1 MKRILYFIVGL
12 VCVSL
17 SAVVYANYSSEKA
30 DEDSYMNYV
39 KRLEDVSM
47 LDVAIVGGKNASLGE
62 MIANLSA
69 QGVRVPSGFAIT
81 ADAYRAYL
89 SANNLGNQLEALLAG
104 ISNNDVVQLATQGKK
119 IRALF
124 EQTSLPN
131 NVVAAI
137 TASYQAMEKEYGEHC
152 LVAVRSSATA
162 EDLPQASFAGQQE
175 TFLCVSG
182 IEQILH
188 ACVKAYA
195 SLFTDRAISYRIDQ
209 GFDHLD
215 VALSIGIQKMVRSD
229 QACSGVLFTLDT
241 ESGHPDVILLSSSY
255 GLGELVVQGAVNPDQ
270 CYVHKPTLKQ
280 GFRPILKKTVGSK
293 EQFLSYTDTGTL
305 VQKETAPELRQQF
318 SLSDDEI
325 LELSRQAL
333 IIEDHYSALRGRWS
347 PMDIEW
353 AKDGMDGKLYIVQ
366 ARPETVH
373 ARQQEHTIKL
383 YKLHKKPE
391 HHILVSGQSV
401 GKGIAVGPARLITSA
416 SEMYRVQPGDI
427 LVTDMTDPD
436 WEPVMRKAAGI
447 VTNRGGRTCHAAI
460 VSRELG
466 IPAIVGT
473 HDGTKRITEGS
484 DVTIDCSSGDTG
496 SVYNGRVPFEV
507 EEISIDQ
514 SKKPNVGIMVNI
526 GTPDEALN
534 WASLPVDGVGLARL
548 EFIVA
553 TSIKIH
559 PMALVHFD
567 RVTNPQVKQQITDM
581 TSLYAQTKDFFVQTL
596 AQHVGMIAAAF
607 YPRPVIVRM
616 SDFKSN
622 EYAQLIGGA
631 DFESLEENPMIGF
644 RGASRYDH
652 PHYRDAFALECA
664 AMRMVREVMGLTNVK
679 LMIPFTRTMQEG
691 KRVVQLMAEHG
702 LKQGD
707 HGLEIYM
714 MCEVPS
720 NAICLDQFAQV
731 FDGFSIGSNDLT
743 QLTLAVDRDSAI
755 LSGLFDERDEAVK
768 RMMTMA
774 ITAARQAGKP
784 IGICGQAPSDYP
796 EIALWLY
803 QQGISSISLNPG
815 DALPVMKFL
824 MSQQ

>member
-1 MKRILYFIVGL
+1 MDYVRRLDE
-12 VCVSL
+12 VSIHDIAL
-17 SAVVYANYSSEKA
+17 
-30 DEDSYMNYV
+30 
-39 KRLEDVSM
+39 
-47 LDVAIVGGKNASLGE
+47 VGGKNASLGE
-62 MIANLSA
+62 MIANLTA
-69 QGVRVPSGFAIT
+69 RGVRVPSGFAIT
-81 ADAYRAYL
+81 ADAYRRFIEDNGL
-89 SANNLGNQLEALLAG
+89 RSQLTTLLAG
-104 ISNNDVVQLATQGKK
+104 ISNTDVADLAVRGAK

-124 EQTSLPN
+124 EQAVLPDD
-131 NVVAAI
+131 VVSAI
-137 TASYQAMEKEYGEHC
+137 SASYSLMEQEYGNGC

-175 TFLCVSG
+175 TFLCISG
-182 IEQILH
+182 IDQILK

-215 VALSIGIQKMVRSD
+215 GALAIGVQKMVRSD
-229 QACSGVLFTLDT
+229 LASSGVVFTLDT
-241 ESGHPDVILLSSSY
+241 ESGHPDVVLISSSY

-293 EQFLSYTDTGTL
+293 EHFLAYGDDGVL
-305 VQKETAPELRQQF
+305 IERETPTHLKQQF
-318 SLSDDEI
+318 SLTDDEI
-325 LELSRQAL
+325 LELARQAL
-333 IIEDHYSALRGRWS
+333 IIEDHYSTVRGKWS

-353 AKDGMDGKLYIVQ
+353 AKDGIDGKLYIVQ

-373 ARQQEHTIKL
+373 ARQHKHMIKL
-383 YKLHKKPE
+383 YKLHKKPDDRV
-391 HHILVSGQSV
+391 LVTGQSV
-401 GKGIAVGPARLITSA
+401 GKSISSGNVCVVASSA
-416 SEMYRVQPGDI
+416 EMTKVRPGDI

-436 WEPVMRKAAGI
+436 WEPVMRIAAGI

-473 HDGTKRITEGS
+473 HDGTKKIKDGS
-484 DVTIDCSSGDTG
+484 EVTIDCSSGDTG
-496 SVYNGRVPFEV
+496 FVYAGRIPFDV
-507 EEISIDQ
+507 EEIKLDQ
-514 SKKPNVGIMVNI
+514 SKKLNVGIMVNV

-559 PMALVHFD
+559 PMALVHGD
-567 RVTNPQVKQQITDM
+567 QVTDEQVRAQIEAM
-581 TSLYAQTKDFFVQTL
+581 TALYASPQDFFVQTL
-596 AQHVGMIAAAF
+596 AQQTGMIAAAF
-607 YPRPVIVRM
+607 YPRPVIVRL

-622 EYAQLIGGA
+622 EYAQLIGGS
-631 DFESLEENPMIGF
+631 DFESFEENPMIGF

-652 PHYRDAFALECA
+652 PRYRDAFALECA
-664 AMRMVREVMGLTNVK
+664 AMRMVRDTMGLTNVK
-679 LMIPFTRTMQEG
+679 LMIPFTRTVEEG
-691 KRVVQLMAEHG
+691 RRVLQLMAQHG

-707 HGLEIYM
+707 NGLHVYM

-720 NAICLDQFAQV
+720 NAICLDQFAQI

-743 QLTLAVDRDSAI
+743 QLTLAIDRDSAL

-768 RMMTMA
+768 RMMSMA
-774 ITAARQAGKP
+774 IAAAKKAGKP

-796 EIALWLY
+796 EVALWLY
-803 QQGISSISLNPG
+803 NQGISSISLNPG

-824 MSQQ
+824 MSQVVVPAFQSFVPAKMGIQTEKETGFPPPRE